1 MVRKAEVVDQLRER
15 LSFLDYA
22 PVCFTSATSGEG
34 LRELFATI
42 DRVAAQAR
50 RRVAAAEVTTVLQQ
64 ALDRRPVSLRGVP
77 LAIQSASQVAVSPPT
92 FAVRV
97 NRPDG
102 IHFSYE
108 RYLAKSL
115 RFAFGFEGSPL
126 RLSFRKA
133 AGMKPTAPRARR

>member
-1 MVRKAEVVDQLRER
+1 M
-15 LSFLDYA
+15 
-22 PVCFTSATSGEG
+22 
-34 LRELFATI
+34 RELFETI
-42 DRVAAQAR
+42 DRVSAQAR
-50 RRVAAAEVTTVLQQ
+50 RRIAAAEVTSVLQQ

-77 LAIQSASQVAVSPPT
+77 LAIQSASQVAASPPT

-97 NRPDG
+97 NRPDE

-126 RLSFRKA
+126 RLAFRKA
-133 AGMKPTAPRARR
+133 GRMKPTAPRARR

>member
-1 MVRKAEVVDQLRER
+1 M
-15 LSFLDYA
+15 
-22 PVCFTSATSGEG
+22 
-34 LRELFATI
+34 RELFETI
-42 DRVAAQAR
+42 DRVAVQGR
-50 RRVAAAEVTTVLQQ
+50 RRVGAAEVTTVLQQ
-64 ALDRRPVSLRGVP
+64 ALDRRPISFRGVP
-77 LAIQSASQVAVSPPT
+77 IMIQSASQVAISPPT

-108 RYLAKSL
+108 RYLAKSI

-133 AGMKPTAPRARR
+133 GRMKATAPRARR